1 MKEKI
6 EAAVLARKPDDLKED
21 ETRWKALAPEAPRE
35 IARKAAKAR

>member
-1 MKEKI
+1 MEKI

-21 ETRWKALAPEAPRE
+21 KTRWKPPTPEAPRE